1 MSTTAYTNR
10 SWLAI
15 AGGVVASITA
25 LGMINADAIQSGHV
39 DLYHLISVP
48 LIVLTI
54 LCAHISIER
63 IYLGKLVSGAAVAVP
78 AVVCTALVLY
88 SSIGRQADVSDAQV
102 ASATSIAERR
112 AALTS
117 DLAEAKKT
125 RTKAQW
131 MKAWEIAG
139 RPRLHGKPNMDGRPS
154 GTAGCGSGCR
164 GWLQTA
170 DEAQS
175 RIEHLEA
182 QLAGLAVPTAA
193 PRADRAAEIVTMLSG
208 GDKGHVKHI
217 LYVIEPVAYAL
228 AFEICAIV
236 LFTVGLGLP
245 ARGHGV
251 ALASAPPRGGKPFLV
266 PDDTDHPLIRELRT
280 NGPAASQDE
289 LAVRMG
295 LSKGEISK
303 TVDELRSMLA
313 VERHGR
319 CHRVAVAA

>member
-15 AGGVVASITA
+15 AGGIVASITA
-25 LGMINADAIQSGHV
+25 LGMINADIVHSGRIDIYHV
-39 DLYHLISVP
+39 ISVP
-48 LIVLTI
+48 LVVLTI
-54 LCAHISIER
+54 LASHLAISR
-63 IYLGKLVSGAAVAVP
+63 IHLGKLMSGFALAIPAIVSTV
-78 AVVCTALVLY
+78 LVLY

-139 RPRLHGKPNMDGRPS
+139 RPRLHGKPDMDGKPS

-175 RIEHLEA
+175 RIERLEA

-208 GDKGHVKHI
+208 GDKSHVKHV

-245 ARGHGV
+245 ARSHGI
-251 ALASAPPRGGKPFLV
+251 ALASAPPRGGKPVLV
-266 PDDTDHPLIRELRT
+266 PDDADHPLIRELRE

-303 TVDELRSMLA
+303 TVDELRSHLT
-313 VERHGR
+313 VQRLGR